1 MRDLGQKIKNRTLH
15 PLFSQD
21 MFEDKETSRLL
32 NSDDL
37 VCFIMGGTQFQILK
51 SKFAYWP
58 KTRLSMLIRAKTK
71 DEILKLCDN
80 VIFCDN
86 SGQPKTYIFLRS
98 GINFNSI
105 LDTLNFCIK
114 LFYLMYRDRISY
126 FNKNRLS
133 VQQKYLKKYMNTSF
147 H

>member
-1 MRDLGQKIKNRTLH
+1 MTYLGQKIKNRTLSS
-15 PLFSQD
+15 LVSQD
-21 MFEDKETSRLL
+21 VFEDEETLHLL
-32 NSDDL
+32 NCDDL
-37 VCFIMGGTQFQILK
+37 VCFIIGGTQFQILK

-71 DEILKLCDN
+71 DEILKFCDN
-80 VIFCDN
+80 VIFCDK
-86 SGQPKTYIFLRS
+86 SGQPKKYIFMRS

-105 LDTLNFCIK
+105 LDKLNICIK
-114 LFYLMYRDRISY
+114 LFYLMYIDRISY

>member
-1 MRDLGQKIKNRTLH
+1 MKDLGQKITNRTLH
-15 PLFSQD
+15 SLVSQD
-21 MFEDKETSRLL
+21 VFEDKETSHLL
-32 NSDDL
+32 NCDDL
-37 VCFIMGGTQFQILK
+37 VCFIIGGTQFQILK

-86 SGQPKTYIFLRS
+86 TAQPKKYIFLRS

-114 LFYLMYRDRISY
+114 LFYSFYIDRLFY
-126 FNKNRLS
+126 FKKNRIIII
-133 VQQKYLKKYMNTSF
+133 
-147 H
+147 